1 MKRPDVLNFC
11 QGKRVRL
18 GLGLQGETS
27 GRHELSPRKKG
38 KVRVR
43 GKVNLAV
50 SRKQSV
56 VEQNSINPLSAMG
69 Y

>member
-18 GLGLQGETS
+18 GLGLGLQGETS
-27 GRHELSPRKKG
+27 GHLGLWREKKG

-43 GKVNLAV
+43 VG
-50 SRKQSV
+50 R
-56 VEQNSINPLSAMG
+56 QNGGTS
-69 Y
+69 